1 MTLKY
6 SDLGN
11 IVSPPGQVSSLHSKI
26 VTELRAAAGN
36 SFQQSAEAP
45 ALVTSVNTSRVVAD
59 IKRDLSRVT
68 GQTLQFPVRN
78 DNKCGGG
85 VVLSNH
91 RNFQLTLSIYC
102 CQV

>member
-1 MTLKY
+1 MTLKC

-36 SFQQSAEAP
+36 SLQQSGEAP

-68 GQTLQFPVRN
+68 GLTFCN
-78 DNKCGGG
+78 CGGDG
-85 VVLSNH
+85 GWWVLGLYKQP
-91 RNFQLTLSIYC
+91 RKQIVTLS
-102 CQV
+102 